1 MLTAAFG
8 MLSCSEP
15 PAQECKEHADEN
27 GDGICDACGE
37 KTENNEQVIDPGA
50 SGGNNNESENGNGN
64 GNNSNGEMSGVLAD
78 LVIGQ
83 IESAASA
90 KIDLTYHLSQCFEV
104 TAEPSEEVFADGCE
118 RHVES
123 IVNYT
128 VTVSKDKETLNA
140 SVYAKIQ
147 KRSSPDEEYT
157 TAFDGMLMYLV
168 GNMLYSRDTEREI
181 YYQKPVDAVTVSE
194 LAEAVR
200 AVLGDISVPTDSEI
214 TELKKSLEEAF
225 LATFDKNGNVA
236 TLTIDAKEPLTEL
249 LTYLKGIDAET
260 KTAED
265 ILNDII
271 SSVYE
276 DITVSDITEKLYELL
291 PLSVNEAL
299 ARFEEWTL
307 QQMQMTAQQFYDS
320 IAGDGNFIKSL
331 ENSLRLR
338 GVAEEKITEII
349 SELSTLNIE
358 AAILEYEIGETPL
371 VVLLEQLTIA
381 YNAPEAAPWS
391 EETGEQPSVTELI
404 EKVKAAV
411 SSYLSMTVK
420 ELIELYG
427 EAGAEEIYQSIV
439 DFAAVDEA
447 KANVKITFFEGYN
460 LSHAECNAEAEFT
473 YGMPAAEGVGCT
485 ELVRTEAEAYVKIY
499 DLSLK
504 SVEIIPDDDFVFDIP
519 RNK

>member
-1 MLTAAFG
+1 M
-8 MLSCSEP
+8 
-15 PAQECKEHADEN
+15 
-27 GDGICDACGE
+27 
-37 KTENNEQVIDPGA
+37 
-50 SGGNNNESENGNGN
+50 
-64 GNNSNGEMSGVLAD
+64 
-78 LVIGQ
+78 
-83 IESAASA
+83 
-90 KIDLTYHLSQCFEV
+90 
-104 TAEPSEEVFADGCE
+104 
-118 RHVES
+118 
-123 IVNYT
+123 
-128 VTVSKDKETLNA
+128 
-140 SVYAKIQ
+140 
-147 KRSSPDEEYT
+147 
-157 TAFDGMLMYLV
+157 
-168 GNMLYSRDTEREI
+168 
-181 YYQKPVDAVTVSE
+181 
-194 LAEAVR
+194 
-200 AVLGDISVPTDSEI
+200 
-214 TELKKSLEEAF
+214 
-225 LATFDKNGNVA
+225 A
-236 TLTIDAKEPLTEL
+236 TLAIDAKEPLTEL
-249 LTYLKGIDAET
+249 LAYLKGIDAET

-320 IAGDGNFIKSL
+320 IVGDGNFIKSL

-391 EETGEQPSVTELI
+391 EETGEQPSVAELI

-473 YGMPAAEGVGCT
+473 YGMPAAEAVGCT
-485 ELVRTEAEAYVKIY
+485 ELVRTEAEAYLKIY

-519 RNK
+519 